1 MKAKILVV
9 EDEAAINDI
18 IGMNLQAAGY
28 ETESAYDGIS
38 AERIIQTQE
47 NEKKYDMAVLDVML
61 PGKDGFELLADFEK
75 AEIPVL
81 MLTAKG
87 DILSKVKG
95 LTEGAEDY
103 MVKPFEML
111 ELLVRVEKILI
122 RHGKKQEE
130 IHMGDVV
137 VYPSRRIVT
146 KGGKEVNLK
155 PMEFECLMLFA
166 SHKNIALT
174 REFMLQKLWG
184 ENFVGETRT
193 VDVHVMRLRQ
203 KLGFADVIRTIPR
216 VGYRLEVDD

>member
-18 IGMNLQAAGY
+18 ICMNLQAAGY
-28 ETESAYDGIS
+28 EAESAYDGIS
-38 AERIIQTQE
+38 AETMICRPE
-47 NEKKYDMAVLDVML
+47 RVKYDLAILDVML
-61 PGKDGFELLADFEK
+61 PGKDGFALLADFGK

-103 MVKPFEML
+103 LVKPFEML
-111 ELLVRVEKILI
+111 ELLVRVEKILA
-122 RHGKKQEE
+122 RFGKKKEE
-130 IHMGDVV
+130 IRIRDVV
-137 VYPSRRIVT
+137 IYPSRRVVT
-146 KGGKEVNLK
+146 RAGQEVNLK

-203 KLGFADVIRTIPR
+203 KLGFADAIRTIPR

>member
-9 EDEAAINDI
+9 EDEVAINDI
-18 IGMNLQAAGY
+18 ICMNLQAAGY
-28 ETESAYDGIS
+28 QTESVYDGLK
-38 AERIIQTQE
+38 AEQMIQNQG
-47 NEKKYDMAVLDVML
+47 NGKQYDLVILDAML
-61 PGKDGFELLADFEK
+61 PGKDGFTLLEDFGR

-111 ELLVRVEKILI
+111 ELLVRVEKILA
-122 RHGKKQEE
+122 RHGKKQEK
-130 IHMGDVV
+130 ICIGDVV
-137 VYPSRRIVT
+137 IYPLRRIVM
-146 KGGKEVNLK
+146 KNGEEINLK